1 MTSSNVHSHS
11 ILLAAIAT
19 LGLAACGS
27 GESDAPP
34 PAAEQVAEEAEA
46 MVETV
51 EQATEEAEAMADE
64 AAEAATAMAETA
76 AGDGAADAD
85 GDPCTLEI
93 EAGDSIAYN
102 INAMS
107 APASCAEVTV
117 TLTHTGTL
125 PAAAMGHNWVLLAEE
140 DVSAVATA
148 GMNAG
153 LEGNYLPP
161 GDERV
166 IAATKILGGG
176 QSDTVTFSLDALET
190 GRSYTYVCTF
200 PGHWTVMKGTFTVT
214 G

>member
-1 MTSSNVHSHS
+1 MTSSNVHIHR
-11 ILLAAIAT
+11 ILLAAIAAA
-19 LGLAACGS
+19 GVAACGS
-27 GESDAPP
+27 GESESPA
-34 PAAEQVAEEAEA
+34 PAAEQVTEETEA
-46 MVETV
+46 VVETV
-51 EQATEEAEAMADE
+51 EQATEEAETMAGE
-64 AAEAATAMAETA
+64 AAEAVTEMAEV
-76 AGDGAADAD
+76 ADAD

-93 EAGDSIAYN
+93 EAGDSIAFN

-125 PAAAMGHNWVLLAEE
+125 PAAAMGHNWVVLAEE
-140 DVSAVATA
+140 DVNAVASA

-176 QSDTVTFSLDALET
+176 QSDSVTFSLDALEA